1 MTQTPIIEIR
11 ASDGSLAGHVARVR
25 YLPTLAWRWR
35 GVTTDGRIIYGRTV
49 QRVAQAMLAERR
61 A

>member
-1 MTQTPIIEIR
+1 MTQIQTIEIR

-25 YLPTLAWRWR
+25 YLPTLSRRWR

>member
-1 MTQTPIIEIR
+1 
-11 ASDGSLAGHVARVR
+11 LAGHVARVR
-25 YLPTLAWRWR
+25 YLPTLARRWR

>member
-1 MTQTPIIEIR
+1 MTQIQTIEIR

-25 YLPTLAWRWR
+25 YLPTLARRWR
-35 GVTTDGRIIYGRTV
+35 GVTTDGRIIYGRTA
-49 QRVAQAMLAERR
+49 QRVARAMLAERG